1 MSVSPEKAP
10 PLPRRSVANTLLQSV
25 SSFVEAIVWETYMM
39 HNHKNCFTAAA
50 NSSQMYTKYLIKPL

>member
-25 SSFVEAIVWETYMM
+25 SSFVRQENVRNA
-39 HNHKNCFTAAA
+39 C
-50 NSSQMYTKYLIKPL
+50 S